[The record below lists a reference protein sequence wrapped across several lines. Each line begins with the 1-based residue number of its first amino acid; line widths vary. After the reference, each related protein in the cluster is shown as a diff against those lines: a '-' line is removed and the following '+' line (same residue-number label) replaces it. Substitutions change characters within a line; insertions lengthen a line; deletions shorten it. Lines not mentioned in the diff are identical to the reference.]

1 MHLQRNLNSL
11 FQPTSKPMAYKY
23 AQNFFRRTHYA
34 CQSRN
39 SISEPCRI
47 AGGAVQGSILG
58 IMDHNAVLENLD
70 DSLDEIYKAKYVDD
84 ITLIETVKEN
94 RNKTNTHTFTP
105 PETQRAINTIS
116 NWAVQKQMKL
126 NTNKTQVL
134 TIST

>member
-1 MHLQRNLNSL
+1 MHLQRNLNSI

-47 AGGAVQGSILG
+47 TGGAVQGSILG

-70 DSLDEIYKAKYVDD
+70 DGLDEIYIAKYVDD

-94 RNKTNTHTFTP
+94 RNKTNTYIHTTG
-105 PETQRAINTIS
+105 NTEG
-116 NWAVQKQMKL
+116 
-126 NTNKTQVL
+126 NKYH
-134 TIST
+134 I